1 MVNLFPSIISQVKN
15 ILLLLLVTSLPV
27 AILLGAG
34 MSHADTNLPGDVK
47 RILLKQVPS
56 PSGSGYGYRLEYY
69 VRAPIDV
76 FWKFKT
82 DFDSDI
88 LLTSNELLDHRLVRV
103 DGDDVYT
110 ENRYASAPGLRFL
123 WKTTV
128 IDKKYRLDFELMN
141 VEDCRHKFHHGYIQL
156 SPAGRYTK
164 VIQTAFFDFTGASFW
179 VKYPWYGGMKYTLTS
194 VAKWEQKVAVNRK
207 QMSISAS
214 VDRYADEIHR

>member
-1 MVNLFPSIISQVKN
+1 MFFHSSSFIFSTKKV
-15 ILLLLLVTSLPV
+15 LVIFWFACLQV
-27 AILLGAG
+27 AIHLGAG
-34 MSHADTNLPGDVK
+34 ISHANANLPADIS
-47 RILLKQVPS
+47 RIFLKQVPS